1 MESRIHREVYV
12 RFGRGYRRDRP
23 RKRVW
28 RGGAYLMNA
37 YDEIMDKIEVTP
49 ELRRRVLERIAAED
63 ITPAR
68 AKVAR
73 FPA

>member
-1 MESRIHREVYV
+1 
-12 RFGRGYRRDRP
+12 
-23 RKRVW
+23 
-28 RGGAYLMNA
+28 MNA